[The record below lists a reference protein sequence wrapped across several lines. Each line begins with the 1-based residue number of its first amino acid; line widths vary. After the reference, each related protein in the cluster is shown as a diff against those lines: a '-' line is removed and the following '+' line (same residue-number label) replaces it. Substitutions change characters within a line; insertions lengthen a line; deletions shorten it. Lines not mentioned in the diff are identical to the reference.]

1 MSVVIVFLQ
10 THSVLAY
17 PILFLASYAETFI
30 GIGFFIYGEIFFI
43 AGAVLAGAGV
53 LNIWFVALTL
63 YLGGILGD
71 TSSYFIGLKYGASFF
86 KEGRRVFSIENYEKG
101 KKLFHKHGNKS
112 VFMARFMGPLSW
124 VTPFFAGVYKIPYR
138 SFIYYNTVGVILAIS
153 QFLII
158 GYMFGAN
165 WQYILS
171 IIQHDMWLI
180 FRVFVIVV
188 SLYFVVRKFVKSKS
202 KNQF

>member
-1 MSVVIVFLQ
+1 MSAVIAFLQ

-17 PILFLASYAETFI
+17 PVLFLGSYADTFI

-43 AGAVLAGAGV
+43 AGSVLAGAGV
-53 LNIWFVALTL
+53 LDIWLVALAL

-86 KEGRRVFSIENYEKG
+86 KKGRRIFSIENYEKG
-101 KKLFHKHGNKS
+101 KKLFHKHGNKG
-112 VFMARFMGPLSW
+112 VFLARFIGPLSW
-124 VTPFFAGVYKIPYR
+124 VTPFFAGVYKVPYR
-138 SFIYYNTVGVILAIS
+138 YFFYYNTAGVILAIS

-158 GYMFGAN
+158 GYAFGAN

-171 IIQHDMWLI
+171 VIQHDMWLV
-180 FRVFVIVV
+180 FWVFVIVI
-188 SLYFVVRKFVKSKS
+188 SLYFVVRKFFKN

>member
-1 MSVVIVFLQ
+1 MSAVIAFLQ

-17 PILFLASYAETFI
+17 PVLFLGSYADTFI

-43 AGAVLAGAGV
+43 AGSVLAGAGV
-53 LNIWFVALTL
+53 LDIWLVALAL

-71 TSSYFIGLKYGASFF
+71 TSSYFIGLKYGAGVF
-86 KEGRRVFSIENYEKG
+86 KNGRRIFSIENYKKG
-101 KKLFHKHGNKS
+101 KKLFHKHGNKGI
-112 VFMARFMGPLSW
+112 FLARFMGPLSW
-124 VTPFFAGVYKIPYR
+124 VTPFFAGVYKVPYR
-138 SFIYYNTVGVILAIS
+138 YFFYYNTAGVILAIS

-158 GYMFGAN
+158 GYAFGAN

-171 IIQHDMWLI
+171 VIQHDMWLV
-180 FRVFVIVV
+180 FWVFVIVI
-188 SLYFVVRKFVKSKS
+188 SLYFVVRKFFKN

>member
-1 MSVVIVFLQ
+1 MSAVIAFLQ

-17 PILFLASYAETFI
+17 PVLFLGSYADTFI

-43 AGAVLAGAGV
+43 AGSVLAGAGV
-53 LNIWFVALTL
+53 LDIWLVALAL

-71 TSSYFIGLKYGASFF
+71 TSSYFIGLKYGA
-86 KEGRRVFSIENYEKG
+86 
-101 KKLFHKHGNKS
+101 
-112 VFMARFMGPLSW
+112 
-124 VTPFFAGVYKIPYR
+124 
-138 SFIYYNTVGVILAIS
+138 GVILAIS

-158 GYMFGAN
+158 GYAFGAN

-171 IIQHDMWLI
+171 VIQYDMWLV
-180 FRVFVIVV
+180 FWVFVIVI
-188 SLYFVVRKFVKSKS
+188 SLYFVVRKFFKN

>member
-1 MSVVIVFLQ
+1 MSAVIAFLQ

-17 PILFLASYAETFI
+17 PVLFLGSYADTFI

-43 AGAVLAGAGV
+43 AGSVLAGAGV
-53 LNIWFVALTL
+53 LDIWLVALAL

-86 KEGRRVFSIENYEKG
+86 KKGRRIFSIENYEKG
-101 KKLFHKHGNKS
+101 KKLFHKHGNKG
-112 VFMARFMGPLSW
+112 VFLARFIGPLSW
-124 VTPFFAGVYKIPYR
+124 VTPFFAGVYKVPYR
-138 SFIYYNTVGVILAIS
+138 YFFYYNTAGVILAIS

-158 GYMFGAN
+158 GYAFGAN

-171 IIQHDMWLI
+171 VIQHDMWLV
-180 FRVFVIVV
+180 FWAFVIVI
-188 SLYFVVRKFVKSKS
+188 SLYLVVRKFFKN

>member
-1 MSVVIVFLQ
+1 MSAVIAFLQ

-17 PILFLASYAETFI
+17 PVLFLGSYADTFI

-43 AGAVLAGAGV
+43 AGSVLAGAGV
-53 LNIWFVALTL
+53 LDIWLVALAL

-86 KEGRRVFSIENYEKG
+86 KKGRRIFSIENYEKG
-101 KKLFHKHGNKS
+101 KKLFHKHGNKG
-112 VFMARFMGPLSW
+112 VFLARFIGPLSW
-124 VTPFFAGVYKIPYR
+124 VTPFFAGVYKVPYR
-138 SFIYYNTVGVILAIS
+138 YFFYYNTAGVILAIS

-158 GYMFGAN
+158 GYAFGAN

-171 IIQHDMWLI
+171 VIQYDMRLVFW
-180 FRVFVIVV
+180 VFVIVI
-188 SLYFVVRKFVKSKS
+188 SLYFVVRKFFKN

>member
-1 MSVVIVFLQ
+1 MSAVIAFLQ

-17 PILFLASYAETFI
+17 PVLFLGSYADTFI

-43 AGAVLAGAGV
+43 AGSVLAGAGV
-53 LNIWFVALTL
+53 LDIWLVALAL

-71 TSSYFIGLKYGASFF
+71 TSSYFIGLKYGASVF
-86 KEGRRVFSIENYEKG
+86 KNGRRIFSIENYKKG
-101 KKLFHKHGNKS
+101 KKLFHKHGNKGI
-112 VFMARFMGPLSW
+112 FLARFMGPLSW
-124 VTPFFAGVYKIPYR
+124 VTPFFAGVYKVPYR
-138 SFIYYNTVGVILAIS
+138 YFFYYNMAGVILAIS

-158 GYMFGAN
+158 GYAFGAN

-171 IIQHDMWLI
+171 VIQYDMRLVFW
-180 FRVFVIVV
+180 VFVIVI
-188 SLYFVVRKFVKSKS
+188 SLYFVVRKFFKN

>member
-1 MSVVIVFLQ
+1 MSAVIAFLQ

-17 PILFLASYAETFI
+17 PVLFLGSYADTFI

-43 AGAVLAGAGV
+43 AGSVLAGAGV
-53 LNIWFVALTL
+53 LDIWLVSLAL

-86 KEGRRVFSIENYEKG
+86 KKGRRIFSIENYEKG
-101 KKLFHKHGNKS
+101 KKLFHKHGNKG
-112 VFMARFMGPLSW
+112 VFLARFIGPLSW
-124 VTPFFAGVYKIPYR
+124 VTPFFAGVYKVPYR
-138 SFIYYNTVGVILAIS
+138 YFFYYNTAGVILAIS

-158 GYMFGAN
+158 GYAFGAN

-171 IIQHDMWLI
+171 VIQHDMWLV
-180 FRVFVIVV
+180 FWVFVIVI
-188 SLYFVVRKFVKSKS
+188 SLYFVVRKFFKN